1 MKLQWKLNFGF
12 GTTVALH
19 WLNFSLSKVQTAIFN
34 CIQKSHQTMM
44 ILHQLTICRVIHS
57 FSSQHHIKYY
67 ISLKLHKLFWFRPT
81 ESRKELPSELKK
93 NVFFDIFD
101 NILVDTVMQR
111 FLKMAAAADVNLDSA
126 FYSATKSKQQFSIA
140 TRVMMVMVIMILRK
154 DGMQIIR
161 LVQ

>member
-1 MKLQWKLNFGF
+1 MVP
-12 GTTVALH
+12 T
-19 WLNFSLSKVQTAIFN
+19 N
-34 CIQKSHQTMM
+34 CIAK
-44 ILHQLTICRVIHS
+44 RVP
-57 FSSQHHIKYY
+57 FGA
-67 ISLKLHKLFWFRPT
+67 
-81 ESRKELPSELKK
+81 KK

-140 TRVMMVMVIMILRK
+140 TRVMMVVVMWVMMVVVIMILRK